1 MSLSAVVKVSFF
13 FFLLRYDTCK
23 GFHNMATHRSSNLFL
38 TLLSDCRV
46 VPAVER
52 AEFAK
57 LACEEAVGV
66 LMSGLWKPDTK
77 TKFEISKFNM
87 AIVDSRQRD
96 DSTQY
101 VHCI

>member
-1 MSLSAVVKVSFF
+1 
-13 FFLLRYDTCK
+13 
-23 GFHNMATHRSSNLFL
+23 MATHRSSNLFL

-57 LACEEAVGV
+57 LACEEAAGV

-101 VHCI
+101 AHAYDHTVPTRTDDKCACKTFIGSACP